1 MAKKKVLVA
10 SDTVSDADKQLSKFK
25 TGRIAKEDL
34 LPMVMKYKA
43 MKELNSKARMPD
55 NLASVMLVIIEKNLG
70 SASWRRYSP
79 DWKEEM
85 RAKAQDHLL
94 RYAHNFSPEKCEAGK
109 DDPYNYFA
117 MVANRAFIQ
126 SLKKL
131 KKHQSHIVMI
141 NHDVLYNEMQY
152 NQFAEEFG
160 LEVNC
165 FDPCVSNLDWGKSL

>member
-85 RAKAQDHLL
+85 RL
-94 RYAHNFSPEKCEAGK
+94 
-109 DDPYNYFA
+109 
-117 MVANRAFIQ
+117 
-126 SLKKL
+126 
-131 KKHQSHIVMI
+131 
-141 NHDVLYNEMQY
+141 
-152 NQFAEEFG
+152 
-160 LEVNC
+160 
-165 FDPCVSNLDWGKSL
+165 